1 MNTHSLQRGISVLVA
16 MLGAAIFFAP
26 PQWQHYIEGS
36 IAVLLAGNHELGK
49 GTEIKG
55 DTAAVLGVAPV
66 PPAASVEVAVR
77 S

>member
-1 MNTHSLQRGISVLVA
+1 MKNKSERYKGIERLAWVLISVVS
-16 MLGAAIFFAP
+16 AAIFFAP

-55 DTAAVLGVAPV
+55 DTAAV
-66 PPAASVEVAVR
+66 R